1 MSLTNLVLLQNSA
14 LLGPAG
20 QAIPVDIQC
29 ELGKVNFMYFF
40 TTPQYRPYY
49 YHRHI
54 FHILISALPPDF
66 SDVSEF
72 FTRTLV
78 RPRVLQ
84 ERFFPRH

>member
-40 TTPQYRPYY
+40 SPHLSTGFIITIDTY
-49 YHRHI
+49 
-54 FHILISALPPDF
+54 FVF
-66 SDVSEF
+66 SS
-72 FTRTLV
+72 LHY
-78 RPRVLQ
+78 LQ
-84 ERFFPRH
+84 TSQMSLNSLLAH

>member
-40 TTPQYRPYY
+40 HHTSVQ
-49 YHRHI
+49 
-54 FHILISALPPDF
+54 ALLLP
-66 SDVSEF
+66 
-72 FTRTLV
+72 
-78 RPRVLQ
+78 
-84 ERFFPRH
+84 